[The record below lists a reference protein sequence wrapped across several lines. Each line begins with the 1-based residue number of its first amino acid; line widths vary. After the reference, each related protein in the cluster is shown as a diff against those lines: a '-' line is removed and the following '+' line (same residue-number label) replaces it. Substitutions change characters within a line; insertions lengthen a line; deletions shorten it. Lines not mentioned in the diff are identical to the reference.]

1 MRVIGGTAKGQPLK
15 SLPGENTRP
24 TLDRVKESM
33 FNMIQLHIFEAKV
46 LDLFGGSGAL
56 GIEALS
62 RGGKFAHFV
71 EEHRG
76 SISVIQENLGK
87 TRLKEKSRILS
98 MDFRRALETLKSEGQ
113 SFDLIFLD
121 PPYGK
126 GLEKEALELIAE
138 KELLAPGGLIIIE
151 QDKGESL
158 EVSGE
163 AYIVWKEK
171 KYGNTFV
178 RVLKSPTEA

>member
-1 MRVIGGTAKGQPLK
+1 MRVIGGSAKGQRLQ

-33 FNMIQLHIFEAKV
+33 FNMIQLYVQGAKV

-62 RGGKFAHFV
+62 RGGAFAYFAD
-71 EEHRG
+71 EHRG
-76 SISVIQENLGK
+76 SIPVMEENLKK
-87 TRLKEKSRILS
+87 TKFQSQSKILA
-98 MDFRRALETLKSEGQ
+98 MDFRRALETLGKENQ
-113 SFDLIFLD
+113 AFDLIFLD

-126 GLEKEALELIAE
+126 ALAAEALKMIA
-138 KELLAPGGLIIIE
+138 KGELLAPQGLVIIE
-151 QDKGESL
+151 QDKKESL
-158 EVSGE
+158 EIPTDH
-163 AYIVWKEK
+163 YDLWKEK

-178 RVLKSPTEA
+178 RVLKNRSEA